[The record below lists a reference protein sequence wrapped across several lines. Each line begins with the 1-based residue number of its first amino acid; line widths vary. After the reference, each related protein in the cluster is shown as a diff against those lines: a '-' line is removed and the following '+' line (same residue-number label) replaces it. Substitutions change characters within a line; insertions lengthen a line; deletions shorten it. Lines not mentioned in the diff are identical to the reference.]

1 MKRIIT
7 FIIVFIFLIGF
18 IALDIY
24 LFKNTFYD
32 REKLPEEVVFE
43 YKKEVEVFS
52 DVNYFSLIENK
63 NVDIL
68 SSDEKVNTET
78 TGTKT
83 KRISVKYDKKKYFI
97 NMNVNVIDVTK
108 PVLLSYSSNVTTT
121 LMNVTYPC
129 DKALYIDDY
138 DNKPSCVISGD
149 VSYDTVGTYPVK
161 MTISDAG
168 GNSVEK
174 DINIKVV
181 ETIKNS
187 SSSSSYSNPKPIQFS
202 DIVNN
207 YKKENT
213 MIGIDVSEWQDD
225 IDFERVKNA
234 GCEFVIIR
242 IGIQAGRNRDYSLDK
257 KYNDYI
263 REAKSAGLRV
273 GIYVYTTAL
282 NYNDGVKAA
291 EFVINTLGDEKIDLG
306 VSYDWE
312 NYQYL
317 MEYEVSLHNLSEGYR
332 GFSDKLKTKGLEPH
346 FYASKYYLENFWIN
360 INEPVWLAHYNSE
373 TTYQG
378 KYYMWQITGSGKI
391 DGIDTNSVD
400 IDILYK

>member
-18 IALDIY
+18 ITLDIY

-83 KRISVKYDKKKYFI
+83 KRISVKYDKKKYYI
-97 NMNVNVIDVTK
+97 NMNINVIDVTK

-187 SSSSSYSNPKPIQFS
+187 SSSSSYSNPKPIQFN

-207 YKKENT
+207 YKKDNT

-263 REAKSAGLRV
+263 RDAKSAGLKV

>member
-52 DVNYFSLIENK
+52 DFNYFSLIENK

-207 YKKENT
+207 YKKDNT

-263 REAKSAGLRV
+263 RDAKSAGLKV